1 MWWAA
6 AKGRTCIALDIETIQ
21 CMTERTNELASHLN
35 GRHVQMLKWSDVLL
49 RVAHGDATKERM
61 RVDILRSLHR
71 MAPSSRMD
79 TAAILGLSPAPPT
92 EDSSGVRHAK
102 NSACQE
108 LSLRRAQKSA
118 SHELSFVP
126 DDDVVYDASAD
137 VDEHTQEY
145 ECYAQVGPF
154 STEKAWLPG

>member
-6 AKGRTCIALDIETIQ
+6 AKGRTCIALDNETIQ
-21 CMTERTNELASHLN
+21 CMTERTNELASRLN
-35 GRHVQMLKWSDVLL
+35 GRHVQM
-49 RVAHGDATKERM
+49 
-61 RVDILRSLHR
+61 
-71 MAPSSRMD
+71 RMD

-92 EDSSGVRHAK
+92 EDSSGARHAK

-108 LSLRRAQKSA
+108 VSLRRVQNSA
-118 SHELSFVP
+118 SQELSFVL
-126 DDDVVYDASAD
+126 DNDVVHDASAD
-137 VDEHTQEY
+137 VDERTEEY